1 LTERPFRPDR
11 GLQWRGQ
18 AAGTLLLWWGLGAFC
33 AVSPISIAATNMAW
47 VAALL
52 GLLYHAVVN
61 RDPRAGGLVQR
72 TDLDPALLCFFCA
85 SFLAVFFSLDI
96 LTSLIEFRSLGLMV
110 IFYLFAGGVK
120 TTGQRKT
127 LVRIL
132 LAASFVSALYGW
144 VQFLTGW
151 DLLGHYRPETR
162 KVCGLF
168 GLHLTYGEY
177 LSMVICAGVGTL
189 LWGDTS
195 GVGRVAKGLLFGC
208 IGSAVVLSGSKGA
221 LLSLVV
227 GLGVVF
233 ALRGRKA
240 LAFYLAGG
248 ILLCVALD
256 ILMSHR
262 LWGNLVALLQ
272 IGAGEQVGP
281 AASNTHRL
289 CMWWTG
295 LWISLGHFLY
305 GVGLHAVGK
314 IYPAF
319 RHPLAIEPNQWHL
332 HNNFVHLGVTR
343 GMMGLAAFLY
353 IFLRVFRLGFYWL
366 RAGLEGF
373 DRGLAAGVLGG
384 SAAFLVAGLTE
395 YNWGDSEVLMLLY
408 LLFGLLASSG
418 KQPAAGPSPQH
429 ALPVNGPGAV
439 LRAGSLSFGR
449 TLIFLLLVAGI
460 CCLAFVIVPPSRSLR
475 MGLWQALV
483 GVVVILFALWGKN
496 RASGGLPVWQRQ
508 VCGGLALCA
517 GVHFTQVL
525 WDGKHWAYAP
535 PWFVWVGLTGFLLLC
550 LCCGLLTR
558 DYLKRRDP
566 SVFVDLAGI
575 GALTTWAVL
584 ALVTFGLLRMAG
596 WTDSL
601 SGPPYT
607 PVLLLAA
614 LSAALYG
621 GVRFTYRGAG
631 VERLLLAVLGLCTL
645 IHVFR

>member
-1 LTERPFRPDR
+1 MKERPFRPDR

-18 AAGTLLLWWGLGAFC
+18 AAGTRLLWWGLVAFC
-33 AVSPISIAATNMAW
+33 AASPISIAATNMAW
-47 VAALL
+47 VVALV

-61 RDPRAGGLVQR
+61 RDPSAGGLVRR
-72 TDLDPALLCFFCA
+72 TELDPALLWFFCA
-85 SFLAVFFSLDI
+85 SLLAVFLSLDI

-110 IFYLFAGGVK
+110 IFYLFAWGVK

-127 LVRIL
+127 LLGIL

-162 KVCGLF
+162 KVCGSF

-177 LSMVICAGVGTL
+177 LSMVTCAGVGTL
-189 LWGDTS
+189 LWGDAR
-195 GVGRVAKGLLFGC
+195 GVRWAAKGFLFVC
-208 IGSAVVLSGSKGA
+208 IGSAVLLSGSKGA
-221 LLSLVV
+221 LLSLVF

-240 LAFYLAGG
+240 LAFYAAGG

-272 IGAGEQVGP
+272 ISAGEKVGP

-295 LWISLGHFLY
+295 LWISLDHFLY
-305 GVGLHAVGK
+305 GVGLHALGK

-343 GMMGLAAFLY
+343 GMLGLAAFLY
-353 IFLRVFRLGFYWL
+353 ILLRLFRFGFCRF
-366 RAGLEGF
+366 RAGAEGF

-384 SAAFLVAGLTE
+384 SAAFLVTGFTE
-395 YNWGDSEVLMLLY
+395 YSWGDSEVLMLLY
-408 LLFGLLASSG
+408 LLFGLLASCG
-418 KQPAAGPSPQH
+418 RQAAAGTSPQETV
-429 ALPVNGPGAV
+429 AVNGPGAA
-439 LRAGSLSFGR
+439 LLAGSPGFGR
-449 TLIFLLLVAGI
+449 TPIFLLIVAGL
-460 CCLAFVIVPPSRSLR
+460 CCLAFVLTPPSRSLR
-475 MGLWQALV
+475 MCLWQALL
-483 GVVVILFALWGKN
+483 GVVVILFALWGRN
-496 RASGGLPVWQRQ
+496 RASGGVPVRQRQ

-517 GVHFTQVL
+517 GVHFTQGL
-525 WDGKHWAYAP
+525 WEGKQWVNGP
-535 PWFVWVGLTGFLLLC
+535 SWFVWVGLTGFVLLC
-550 LCCGLLTR
+550 LACGLLAR
-558 DYLKRRDP
+558 DSLKRRDP
-566 SVFVDLAGI
+566 AVFVDLAGI
-575 GALTTWAVL
+575 GALTTWAVI

-596 WTDSL
+596 WPDSL
-601 SGPPYT
+601 SGPPYL
-607 PVLLLAA
+607 PVLLLTAV
-614 LSAALYG
+614 SATLYG
-621 GVRFTYRGAG
+621 GVRFSYRGAG
-631 VERLLLAVLGLCTL
+631 VERVLLAALGFCTL

>member
-1 LTERPFRPDR
+1 MTERPFRPDR
-11 GLQWRGQ
+11 GLQWKGQ
-18 AAGTLLLWWGLGAFC
+18 AAGLLLLGWGLVAFC

-47 VAALL
+47 VAALA

-72 TDLDPALLCFFCA
+72 TDLDAPLLCFLFA
-85 SFLAVFFSLDI
+85 SLLAVFLSLDF

-110 IFYLFAGGVK
+110 IFYLFAWGVK

-162 KVCGLF
+162 KVCGSF

-177 LSMVICAGVGTL
+177 LSMVICAGVGTV
-189 LWGDTS
+189 LWGDDS
-195 GVGRVAKGLLFGC
+195 RIGRVARGLLFGC
-208 IGSAVVLSGSKGA
+208 IGSAVLLSGSKGA
-221 LLSLVV
+221 LLSLLV
-227 GLGVVF
+227 GLAVVF
-233 ALRGRKA
+233 ALRGKKA
-240 LAFYLAGG
+240 LLLYGAAG

-272 IGAGEQVGP
+272 IGAAEKVGP

-314 IYPAF
+314 IYPVF

-332 HNNFVHLGVTR
+332 HNNFVHIGVTR
-343 GMMGLAAFLY
+343 GMLGLAAF
-353 IFLRVFRLGFYWL
+353 IFLFLRAFRLGFHRL
-366 RAGLEGF
+366 RAGDQGF
-373 DRGLAAGVLGG
+373 ERGLAAGVMG
-384 SAAFLVAGLTE
+384 STAAFLVTGLTE
-395 YNWGDSEVLMLLY
+395 YSWGDSEVLMLLY
-408 LLFGLLASSG
+408 LLLGLLASCGREGAARPAPKEAFPVSG
-418 KQPAAGPSPQH
+418 R
-429 ALPVNGPGAV
+429 GAV
-439 LRAGSLSFGR
+439 LRVGSLGSGR
-449 TLIFLLLVAGI
+449 TLIFLLLVAGL
-460 CCLAFVIVPPSRSLR
+460 CGLAFVVSPSSRSLR
-475 MGLWQALV
+475 MCLWQALL
-483 GVVVILFALWGKN
+483 GILMTLFSLWGRN
-496 RASGGLPVWQRQ
+496 RAGGELPLWQRQ

-517 GVHFTQVL
+517 GVHFTQIV
-525 WDGKHWAYAP
+525 WYGKRWLHVPGWLA
-535 PWFVWVGLTGFLLLC
+535 WVGLTGLVFLC
-550 LCCGLLTR
+550 LFCCLLTR

-566 SVFVDLAGI
+566 AIFVDLAAV
-575 GALTTWAVL
+575 GALATWGVI
-584 ALVTFGLLRMAG
+584 ALVTFGLLRMAN
-596 WTDSL
+596 WPDCL
-601 SGPPYT
+601 AGPPYL
-607 PVLLLAA
+607 PVLLLA
-614 LSAALYG
+614 SVGAALYG

-631 VERLLLAVLGLCTL
+631 VERVLLATLGLCTL